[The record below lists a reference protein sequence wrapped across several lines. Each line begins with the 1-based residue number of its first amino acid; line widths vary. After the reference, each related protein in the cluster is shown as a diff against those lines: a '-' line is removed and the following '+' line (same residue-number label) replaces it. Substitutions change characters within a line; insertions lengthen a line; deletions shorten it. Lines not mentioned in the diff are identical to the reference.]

1 MTLSKNLEKKIG
13 KKVKRCQLSI
23 EKDAGIEF
31 CDEPTQLIT
40 ICNAGLST
48 GLQQEALLKEALQ
61 YGTIQHV
68 LFPPGKSYCFL
79 QCSSNSEARAIYA
92 ALNGICTLG
101 QDGAVLLLAFCKTL
115 PPCQDDPWN
124 TELPDG
130 LILERDFIDNSLEKA
145 LLEAVHF
152 EDSEQAATELN
163 KTLKHRKVKHF
174 GYEFV
179 YGSNN
184 VDRTKPLDR
193 KIPSVCNELWKKL
206 QQLHP
211 HLRWH
216 VPDQLTVNQYEP
228 GQGIPPHVDTHS
240 AFEDPILSLSL
251 GSDIVMEF
259 KQPSSGKAVCVD
271 LSSRSLLIMSGESRY
286 DWTHGI
292 TPRKMD
298 TIPAPNGGLTVRKRQ
313 LRVSLTFR
321 KLLPNEQCE
330 CTFPRLCDT
339 AQQSVSN
346 QASLLESQAA
356 QVEAENVHRVYNEI
370 AKHFSDTRHSP
381 WPRVEAFVRSLSI
394 GDVLLDVGCGNGK
407 YLASYGRSVLL
418 GCDRS
423 EGLLQVC
430 VERGFNVLQCDCL
443 AVPFRD
449 QSVDACI
456 SIAVIHHLATDRRRE
471 QAISEMVRVLRPGGR
486 ALIYVWAKNQ
496 EANAKK
502 SSYLR
507 QNKQNNKPPTVDEPV
522 KVESQPVQVERVAAG
537 AGDCTLPVHTNR
549 TQFQHQD
556 LLVPWKLKSNESMEK
571 ATFLRYYHVFEEHE
585 LEKLCLASS
594 KNSIELL
601 DSYYDQGN
609 WETKAH
615 RRKATT
621 VERSAVTKLF
631 IACFDNA
638 VELDELV
645 VGIVF
650 QQFNQLRKLH
660 LHVHALEL
668 KLVNVQIGQDA
679 VDTVKNRRLLPEFR
693 TDRLLI
699 ANERSVLFGQCIK
712 LLIVTNI
719 QIEQCLGQLIVLGK
733 FVVVHNLRFD
743 QLNQGGYC

>member
-13 KKVKRCQLSI
+13 KKIKRCQLLI
-23 EKDAGIEF
+23 EKDAGITF
-31 CDEPTQLIT
+31 SDEPTKLIA

-61 YGTIQHV
+61 HGTIQQV
-68 LFPPGKSYCFL
+68 VFPPGKSYCFL
-79 QCSSNSEARAIYA
+79 QCSSITEAHAIYT
-92 ALNGICTLG
+92 ALNGLCTLG
-101 QDGAVLLLAFCKTL
+101 QDGAVLLLAFCNAL
-115 PPCQDDPWN
+115 PAYRDDPWN
-124 TELPDG
+124 ACRPDG
-130 LILERDFIDNSLEKA
+130 LILERDFIDETMEQA
-145 LLEAVHF
+145 LLEAVQIS
-152 EDSEQAATELN
+152 EDTEQPDTEPN

-174 GYEFV
+174 GYKFV

-184 VDRTKPLDR
+184 VDRTKPLER
-193 KIPSVCNELWKKL
+193 KIPSVCGELWQKL

-240 AFEDPILSLSL
+240 AFDDPILSLSL
-251 GSDIVMEF
+251 GSDVVMEF
-259 KQPSSGKAVCVD
+259 KQPSSGKVVCVD
-271 LSSRSLLIMSGESRY
+271 LPSRSLLIMSGESRY

-321 KLLPNEQCE
+321 KLLPNDRCG
-330 CTFPRLCDT
+330 CPFPRLCDT

-346 QASLLESQAA
+346 QASLLASHAA

-381 WPRVEAFVRSLSI
+381 WPRVEAFVRSLSA
-394 GDVLLDVGCGNGK
+394 GEVLLDVGCGNGK
-407 YLASYGRSVLL
+407 YLASSGCSVLL

-430 VERGFNVLQCDCL
+430 IERGFNVLQCDCL

-449 QSVDACI
+449 ESVDACI
-456 SIAVIHHLATDRRRE
+456 SIAVIHHLATDERRQR
-471 QAISEMVRVLRPGGR
+471 AISEMIRVLRPGGR

-507 QNKQNNKPPTVDEPV
+507 QNKQNNKPPAEDEAETPPDT
-522 KVESQPVQVERVAAG
+522 QPVQLERVSG

-556 LLVPWKLKSNESMEK
+556 LLVPWKLRSNESTEK

-585 LEKLCLASS
+585 LEKLCLASGGD
-594 KNSIELL
+594 SIVLL
-601 DSYYDQGN
+601 ESYYDQGN
-609 WETKAH
+609 WCVVLQKKA
-615 RRKATT
+615 
-621 VERSAVTKLF
+621 
-631 IACFDNA
+631 N
-638 VELDELV
+638 
-645 VGIVF
+645 
-650 QQFNQLRKLH
+650 
-660 LHVHALEL
+660 
-668 KLVNVQIGQDA
+668 
-679 VDTVKNRRLLPEFR
+679 
-693 TDRLLI
+693 
-699 ANERSVLFGQCIK
+699 
-712 LLIVTNI
+712 
-719 QIEQCLGQLIVLGK
+719 
-733 FVVVHNLRFD
+733 
-743 QLNQGGYC
+743 